1 MTKIEII
8 QNFVRSMEHE
18 RYRRGLTQAEMANK
32 LGMSAS
38 AYRKLIN
45 GETLN
50 INIHTVATMEKMT
63 GKLLYELVGAK
74 GKTAEI
80 IQNIRNLSE
89 QQKEFVLNII
99 AFEAGF
105 ASKHPT
111 DFVEYVTVIVPSGDV
126 KDGMIWDSANFE
138 KINIAY
144 YKQIFGNRINNAIK
158 ITSNH
163 LHPTYVKNDILLIER
178 KPPRNGDV
186 GIFINQKDRRAYIRK
201 YLQTEPCRLEPVNNF
216 GETFYVKSEDIE
228 DLGKWLKYGRI
239 ICKIR

>member
-1 MTKIEII
+1 MTKIEIVE
-8 QNFVRSMEHE
+8 NFVKNMETE
-18 RYRRGLTQAEMANK
+18 RYRRGFTQAEMASK
-32 LGMSAS
+32 LGMSTS
-38 AYRKLIN
+38 AYRKLIS

-50 INIHTVATMEKMT
+50 IGIYTITTMEKMT

-111 DFVEYVTVIVPSGDV
+111 DFAEYVTLITPSGDV

-138 KINIAY
+138 KIDISY
-144 YKQIFGNRINNAIK
+144 YRQIFGDRIDSAIK

-163 LHPTYVKNDILLIER
+163 LHPTYVKNDILLIEQ

-186 GIFINQKDRRAYIRK
+186 GIFINQEDRRAYIRK
-201 YLQTEPCRLEPVNNF
+201 YLQTEPCRLEPVNNL
-216 GETFYVKSEDIE
+216 GKIFYVKSEDIE
-228 DLGKWLKYGRI
+228 DLGKWIKYGRV